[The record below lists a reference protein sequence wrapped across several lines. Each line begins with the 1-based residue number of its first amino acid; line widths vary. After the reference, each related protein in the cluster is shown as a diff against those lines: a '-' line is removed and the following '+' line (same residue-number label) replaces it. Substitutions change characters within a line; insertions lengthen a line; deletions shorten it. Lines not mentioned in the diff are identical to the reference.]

1 MGRRARVTRE
11 QVLRA
16 ARETFSE
23 SGFDGATLTAIAA
36 KVGVSAA
43 ALLRHAPTKEA
54 LFGAAMASA
63 QPALPLPIEFL
74 DRLDGTED
82 PAEVLRRIAE
92 RAIPVLE
99 ATFEE
104 TIVGWLHSRRKS
116 GAPVAIPLPFDPRS
130 KSTPPQQAFRV
141 IERYMRKAMKAG
153 RLRVFDARAAATA
166 FQGAL
171 FAYVSFHKLLR
182 ILDPPLPLDRY
193 LDALLEIWS
202 RGAIAGLP
210 AGRRRTPGA
219 APRHGSSPRSAR
231 GSSRPGRPG

>member
-16 ARETFSE
+16 ARDAFAQG
-23 SGFDGATLTAIAA
+23 GFDGTTLTAIASRI
-36 KVGVSAA
+36 GVSPA

-63 QPALPLPIEFL
+63 APALPLPLDFL

-82 PAEVLRRIAE
+82 PTVVLRRIAE
-92 RAIPVLE
+92 RVIPVLE
-99 ATFEE
+99 ATFDEI
-104 TIVGWLHSRRKS
+104 IVGSLHSRRP
-116 GAPVAIPLPFDPRS
+116 GAPLAIPLPFDPRS
-130 KSTPPQQAFRV
+130 KSTPPQQAFQA
-141 IERYMRKAMKAG
+141 IEGYLRKAARAG
-153 RLRVFDARAAATA
+153 TIRVDSVRAAATA

-193 LDALLEIWS
+193 LDTLISIWT
-202 RGAIAGLP
+202 RGATGVGPPEKRRPPVAKAAARNARAG
-210 AGRRRTPGA
+210 
-219 APRHGSSPRSAR
+219 AR
-231 GSSRPGRPG
+231 KTKR